1 MTARLEVIRRPAA
14 LADYRAPSKHRPLGF
29 ILALIGLMVAGVSFV
44 ANIVGANLSDP
55 VDGAETLA
63 WSWGV
68 NTTGFAVIKVAIAAI
83 LIGIVYRLWMR
94 VDSVKYS
101 LIRLRKPVDPV
112 IQTGDVDTP
121 WGVATQGAATPKP
134 LLIHRMARR
143 MWAPMLAMGTMAVV
157 AGLVT
162 SFVWSTKVSGG
173 TNQAA
178 QAWTQ
183 GLQFLGEGFLLA
195 GIAFLLGTILAGLRE
210 GGGEVQESLGVTVRT
225 LKMPLTVK
233 LFVGFMMLG
242 VMVSVFQF
250 VAYIV
255 AATGDGGLTFASW
268 SAWLG
273 PTREVGLGLIVAGI
287 VLALVTIGDVLAF
300 QFSRVREIVA
310 TGN

>member
-1 MTARLEVIRRPAA
+1 MTARMEVIRRPSAT
-14 LADYRAPSKHRPLGF
+14 DHRAPSRYRPAGF
-29 ILALIGLMVAGVSFV
+29 VIALIGLMVAGVSFV
-44 ANIVGANLSDP
+44 ANVVGANLSDR

-68 NTTGFAVIKVAIAAI
+68 NTTGFAIIKLAIAVI

-94 VDSVKYS
+94 VDSVKHA
-101 LIRLRKPVDPV
+101 LARLRSPVDPL
-112 IQTGDVDTP
+112 IRTGEVDTP
-121 WGVATQGAATPKP
+121 WGLATQGSAAPEP
-134 LLIHRMARR
+134 LPIHKMAKRV
-143 MWAPMLAMGTMAVV
+143 WAPMLAMGVMAVV

-162 SFVWSTKVSGG
+162 SFIWSAGVAAG

-195 GIAFLLGTILAGLRE
+195 GISFLLGTILAGLRE

-225 LKMPLTVK
+225 LKMPLTAK
-233 LFVGFMMLG
+233 LFVVLMVLG

-250 VAYIV
+250 LAYVV
-255 AATGDGGLTFASW
+255 AAAGDGGTTFASW
-268 SAWLG
+268 LAWLG
-273 PTREVGLGLIVAGI
+273 PTREVGLGLILAGI
-287 VLALVTIGDVLAF
+287 VLALVTIGNVLAF
-300 QFSRVREIVA
+300 QFDRIREIVL